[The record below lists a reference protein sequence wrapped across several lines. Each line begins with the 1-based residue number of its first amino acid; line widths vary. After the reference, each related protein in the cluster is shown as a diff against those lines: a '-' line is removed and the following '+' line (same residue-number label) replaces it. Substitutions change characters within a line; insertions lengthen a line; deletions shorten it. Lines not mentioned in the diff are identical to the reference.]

1 MKPTYVIAALL
12 TATATS
18 SASAQTTSG
27 TTKPSTPAAPAVR
40 GTPPPVT
47 DAGCILIANIFATQ
61 VTNADQKN
69 LAQNV
74 LFFYFG
80 RLEGRTS
87 EAQMRAELRQARSMQ
102 LTNDTAG
109 ALMNNC
115 AQGMQAKAKTFE
127 TVMQQLGPSK

>member
-1 MKPTYVIAALL
+1 MKSIYAIAALL
-12 TATATS
+12 AATIAGS
-18 SASAQTTSG
+18 SAAQTPPAAKA
-27 TTKPSTPAAPAVR
+27 TTPTAPAVR

-47 DAGCILIANIFATQ
+47 DAGCILIANVFATQ
-61 VTNADQKN
+61 VTNADQKM

-80 RLEGRTS
+80 RLNARTN
-87 EAQMRAELRQARSMQ
+87 EAQMKAELRQARATQ

-109 ALMNNC
+109 AFMNNC

-127 TVMQQLGPSK
+127 SVMQQLAQSK

>member
-1 MKPTYVIAALL
+1 MKPTHAITALL
-12 TATATS
+12 AATIAS
-18 SASAQTTSG
+18 SSLAQTTPS
-27 TTKPSTPAAPAVR
+27 TAKPSTPAAPAVR

-61 VTNADQKN
+61 VTNADQKA

-87 EAQMRAELRQARSMQ
+87 EAQMKSELRQARATQ

-115 AQGMQAKAKTFE
+115 AQAMQTRAKTFE
-127 TVMQQLGPSK
+127 AVMQQLGTAK